1 MKKMALWV
9 SLLVALTGCAS
20 SAESAKKTPYA
31 GPTGSGTE
39 LNVLVSDLA
48 DRLFQTKLAGG
59 SSVSPIAVASFVNL
73 GTLENSNWLGQQLA
87 EDFVH
92 ELHRR
97 GEIVFDYKLTGSIKV
112 TPEGDFVFSRDWTE
126 LAKRVPVSRVL
137 TGTMSRN
144 DKGIVINARIV
155 SLKTHMVEATAQGFV
170 PASLLRGS
178 LESGPVV
185 TVTKGMLVRGEYPGS
200 QYGTSVQL
208 TH

>member
-9 SLLVALTGCAS
+9 SLLVALTGCS
-20 SAESAKKTPYA
+20 SSSESAQTTPYA
-31 GPTGSGTE
+31 GPSGSGTE
-39 LNVLVSDLA
+39 LNKLVSELA

-73 GTLENSNWLGQQLA
+73 GTLETSNWLGQQLA

-126 LAKRVPVSRVL
+126 LSKRVPVSRVL
-137 TGTMSRN
+137 TEPCHEMR
-144 DKGIVINARIV
+144 RV
-155 SLKTHMVEATAQGFV
+155 S
-170 PASLLRGS
+170 
-178 LESGPVV
+178 
-185 TVTKGMLVRGEYPGS
+185 
-200 QYGTSVQL
+200 
-208 TH
+208 

>member
-1 MKKMALWV
+1 
-9 SLLVALTGCAS
+9 
-20 SAESAKKTPYA
+20 
-31 GPTGSGTE
+31 
-39 LNVLVSDLA
+39 
-48 DRLFQTKLAGG
+48 
-59 SSVSPIAVASFVNL
+59 
-73 GTLENSNWLGQQLA
+73 
-87 EDFVH
+87 
-92 ELHRR
+92 
-97 GEIVFDYKLTGSIKV
+97 
-112 TPEGDFVFSRDWTE
+112 
-126 LAKRVPVSRVL
+126 
-137 TGTMSRN
+137 MSRN